1 MLSYIIRTWPLS
13 DKIACGVLSGRKGV
27 IVIAEMNDIQYLV
40 RSLGIGA
47 TYRGYRYLVMAVSLC
62 LEDEDYLL
70 GISKLLYPKIAELCH
85 TSAGSVERDLRTVVN
100 VCWERGNKGLL
111 QEISPCP
118 LSGRPT
124 TGEFVDILTC
134 HLR

>member
-1 MLSYIIRTWPLS
+1 MSFIIISGPLS
-13 DKIACGVLSGRKGV
+13 DNITCGVLPGRKGV

-47 TYRGYRYLVMAVSLC
+47 TYRGYRYLIVAVSLC

-70 GISKLLYPKIAELCH
+70 CISKLLYPKIAEICH
-85 TSAGSVERDLRTVVN
+85 TSAGSVERDLRTVIT
-100 VCWERGNKGLL
+100 VCWERGNKNLL
-111 QEISPCP
+111 QAISPCP
-118 LSGRPT
+118 LFSKPT
-124 TGEFVDILTC
+124 TGEFVDILTG